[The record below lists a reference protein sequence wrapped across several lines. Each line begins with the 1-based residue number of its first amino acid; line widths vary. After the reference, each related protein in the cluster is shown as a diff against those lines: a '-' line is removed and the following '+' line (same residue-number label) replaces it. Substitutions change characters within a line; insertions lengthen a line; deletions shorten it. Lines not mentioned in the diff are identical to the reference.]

1 MTFAFRWQP
10 PEHRGNERGGGG
22 GVLPSSGKWQV
33 AAPVVATLLPCCCLA
48 AGLAPVATRQLRL
61 TFVLVFLPLCASHL
75 AVRCVSCAKRSEQRD
90 REREREIEKILKYAT
105 KARWNFKLS
114 RGLLIRPS
122 GAGGVAR
129 HQLFPPSL
137 LRIIKR
143 STARGKK
150 LQARTA
156 KLHANK
162 LALHTLTLPLHP
174 IMLHSVG
181 S

>member
-1 MTFAFRWQP
+1 MLSQVSTANDICISLAAPRTQGEW
-10 PEHRGNERGGGG
+10 G
-22 GVLPSSGKWQV
+22 GVVLPPSGKWQV

-122 GAGGVAR
+122 GAERDAASTFSALTSADYQTQHSAGQEVASKNC
-129 HQLFPPSL
+129 QVAC
-137 LRIIKR
+137 K
-143 STARGKK
+143 
-150 LQARTA
+150 
-156 KLHANK
+156 
-162 LALHTLTLPLHP
+162 
-174 IMLHSVG
+174 
-181 S
+181 

>member
-1 MTFAFRWQP
+1 MLSQVSTANDICISLAAPRTQ
-10 PEHRGNERGGGG
+10 GERGVGGIG
-22 GVLPSSGKWQV
+22 TATKWQV
-33 AAPVVATLLPCCCLA
+33 ASGGSGGCHAA

-122 GAGGVAR
+122 GAGGDAA
-129 HQLFPPSL
+129 
-137 LRIIKR
+137 
-143 STARGKK
+143 STFSA
-150 LQARTA
+150 
-156 KLHANK
+156 
-162 LALHTLTLPLHP
+162 LALADYQTQHCAGQEVA
-174 IMLHSVG
+174 SKNCQVACK
-181 S
+181 

>member
-10 PEHRGNERGGGG
+10 PEHRGNGGG
-22 GVLPSSGKWQV
+22 GVVLPPSGKWQV
-33 AAPVVATLLPCCCLA
+33 AAPVVATLLPCLA

-90 REREREIEKILKYAT
+90 RERNRKNTKICNKSAL
-105 KARWNFKLS
+105 NFKLS

-122 GAGGVAR
+122 GVGGVAR